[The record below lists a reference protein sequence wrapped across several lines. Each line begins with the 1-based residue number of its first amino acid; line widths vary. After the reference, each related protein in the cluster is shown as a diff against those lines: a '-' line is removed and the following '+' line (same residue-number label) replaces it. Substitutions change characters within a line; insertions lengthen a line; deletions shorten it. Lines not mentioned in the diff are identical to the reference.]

1 MPYKLETM
9 TVNEIIEHLS
19 KLPGDKLIEL
29 RSVID
34 TETFQLELQICL
46 EKLSREVFHI
56 NLLSLRSL
64 FFFLFS

>member
-34 TETFQLELQICL
+34 PETFQLEL
-46 EKLSREVFHI
+46 HI
-56 NLLSLRSL
+56 VLLMEPTQKGN
-64 FFFLFS
+64 